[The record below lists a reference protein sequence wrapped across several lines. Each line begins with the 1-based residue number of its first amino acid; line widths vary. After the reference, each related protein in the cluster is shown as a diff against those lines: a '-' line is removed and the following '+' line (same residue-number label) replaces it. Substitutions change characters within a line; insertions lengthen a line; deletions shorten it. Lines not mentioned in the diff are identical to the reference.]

1 MWIKLQQQRGGA
13 SDLLRQFGMGGVR
26 LGAGDEDEAA
36 TLAAARQQI
45 PRLSKKEHEAIK
57 KLRDRINSD
66 MDMQAWVISV
76 SAEFPDPLAAAH
88 IAELAVN
95 YLSDYVIEYQTE
107 KAQKNLVFVEERYEE
122 KKAEFY
128 EAQQRLARHQDATR
142 QVVSLAARTE
152 EQRLQHQ
159 FTLAF
164 NLYNELA
171 QQLENARIRIQQE
184 TPVIKLLE
192 PVMVPIERSQP
203 KRVRLMVIY
212 TFIGG
217 VLGVGYVFG
226 RKEFLKFREK
236 LNQQ

>member
-1 MWIKLQQQRGGA
+1 MQKAAIITGRNQNKHPQRIV
-13 SDLLRQFGMGGVR
+13 LVK
-26 LGAGDEDEAA
+26 
-36 TLAAARQQI
+36 T
-45 PRLSKKEHEAIK
+45 
-57 KLRDRINSD
+57 
-66 MDMQAWVISV
+66 
-76 SAEFPDPLAAAH
+76 
-88 IAELAVN
+88 
-95 YLSDYVIEYQTE
+95 YV
-107 KAQKNLVFVEERYEE
+107 
-122 KKAEFY
+122 
-128 EAQQRLARHQDATR
+128 
-142 QVVSLAARTE
+142 E

-226 RKEFLKFREK
+226 RKEYLKLANK
-236 LNQQ
+236 LKAA